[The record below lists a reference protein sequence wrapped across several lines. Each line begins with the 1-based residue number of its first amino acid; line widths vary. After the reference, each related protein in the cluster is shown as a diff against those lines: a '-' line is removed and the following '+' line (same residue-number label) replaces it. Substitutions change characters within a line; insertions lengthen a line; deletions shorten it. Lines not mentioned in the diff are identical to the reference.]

1 MIEKEFV
8 LRIRLNI
15 FHHTD
20 EKKKTIIY
28 LCRKYGVSR
37 NWFYKWKKRRDKYG
51 DEGLKTQ
58 SKSKTKDAKLYWQK
72 DRRRDFKILFEARTY

>member
-1 MIEKEFV
+1 MSEKEFIW
-8 LRIRLNI
+8 RIRLNI

-28 LCRKYGVSR
+28 LCRKYRVSR
-37 NWFYKWKKRRDKYG
+37 TWFYKWKKRRDKYG

-58 SKSKTKDAKLYWQK
+58 NKSKVKDAKLY
-72 DRRRDFKILFEARTY
+72 

>member
-1 MIEKEFV
+1 MNEKEFIW
-8 LRIRLNI
+8 RIRLNI

-37 NWFYKWKKRRDKYG
+37 TCFYKWKKRRDKYG
-51 DEGLKTQ
+51 DEGLKT
-58 SKSKTKDAKLYWQK
+58 
-72 DRRRDFKILFEARTY
+72 